1 MKICG
6 GNRLRFTLE
15 KIGEL
20 AGVSRSTVSRVI
32 NGQRDVSEEV
42 RTRVLETIERTGYRP
57 NQAAR
62 TLVSSRSQVLGLV
75 IPSSV
80 HNLFADPYFGRLIQ
94 GITKAANRAE
104 QTLSLFLFEDEREE
118 LDLYPRVVAN
128 GLLDGLIVTAT
139 KMADPLVQCLLDDD
153 TNFVMIGRPDSNR
166 ISYVN
171 VENESGARLATH
183 HLLGHGAATIGA
195 ILPPSSTTT
204 GVDRRTGFLAAMNE
218 AGRAVPEGLM
228 VEGDFTE
235 ESGYEGMSRLITQGV
250 DAVFCGSD
258 TMAIG
263 ALEALADA
271 GVRCPEDVRVVS
283 FDGLLDA
290 RQTDPPLTTV
300 RQPVRQTGEEAV
312 NMLLEIL
319 DDGDSLPRSRIF
331 PTELTI
337 RSSCGCPEQGG
348 SA

>member
-1 MKICG
+1 
-6 GNRLRFTLE
+6 
-15 KIGEL
+15 
-20 AGVSRSTVSRVI
+20 
-32 NGQRDVSEEV
+32 
-42 RTRVLETIERTGYRP
+42 
-57 NQAAR
+57 
-62 TLVSSRSQVLGLV
+62 
-75 IPSSV
+75 
-80 HNLFADPYFGRLIQ
+80 
-94 GITKAANRAE
+94 
-104 QTLSLFLFEDEREE
+104 
-118 LDLYPRVVAN
+118 
-128 GLLDGLIVTAT
+128 
-139 KMADPLVQCLLDDD
+139 
-153 TNFVMIGRPDSNR
+153 
-166 ISYVN
+166 
-171 VENESGARLATH
+171 
-183 HLLGHGAATIGA
+183 
-195 ILPPSSTTT
+195 
-204 GVDRRTGFLAAMNE
+204 
-218 AGRAVPEGLM
+218 M